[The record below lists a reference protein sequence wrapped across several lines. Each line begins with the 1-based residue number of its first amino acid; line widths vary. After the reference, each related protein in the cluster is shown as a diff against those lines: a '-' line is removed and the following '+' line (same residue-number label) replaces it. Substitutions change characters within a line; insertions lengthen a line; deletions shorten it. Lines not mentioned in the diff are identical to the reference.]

1 MTEELKWKEAG
12 EFLFRVLLLLD
23 EEVAFP
29 LEFLLPFPFAIPYL
43 SVGSQFRYYLLE
55 LFADSRLV

>member
-12 EFLFRVLLLLD
+12 DFLFHVLLLLN

-43 SVGSQFRYYLLE
+43 SFGSPFRHYLLE